1 MIQSIDGALLRRMI
15 LSGAHNIQN
24 HLQEVNALNVFPVP
38 DGDTGTNMSLTI
50 NAAARE
56 LSQDETAS
64 VGEVAQKAANALLR
78 GARGNSGVILS
89 ILFRGFAKGLKGLDE
104 ANSAQFAAGWNAGQ
118 QAAYKAVMK
127 PTEGTILTVARV
139 AFDYGVQQAEQ
150 CEDLCEL
157 FAKVVSIAEQ
167 TLEQTPEM
175 LPVLKQAGVVDAG
188 GKGLLFILEGVLQ
201 VLRTGEMIELTVLS
215 EQAQEL
221 PMQEQEPAAGADFSS
236 FETGDIQFS
245 YCTEFIIM
253 RENQKDPALLRR
265 YLESI
270 GDCVLVL
277 DDEEVIKI
285 HVHTNHPGKAFERGL
300 LFGSL
305 TSMKV
310 DNMKIQHAHKVLDAQ
325 PAAETKPLSEPAA
338 PVEPQ
343 KDYGFVVVC
352 SGEGIAD
359 VFREL
364 GADQIVTGG
373 QTMNPST
380 QDILQAVLKV
390 PARTVFVLPNNK
402 NIIMAAQQ
410 AAEIS
415 LTPIVVLESKTIPQG
430 VSAMLQFNPEADVAA
445 NTETMSAALATV
457 RTGQITYAA
466 RDSAFDGQNIREGQI
481 LGLLESKLVSTE
493 LDLTDTLLE
502 LCGKMVEEGGEFVTV
517 YYGEDIL
524 PEQAE
529 KDFQSLK
536 TSLPAQCEVTLINGG
551 QPVYYYLISVE

>member
-56 LSQDETAS
+56 LSEDDSTA

-104 ANSAQFAAGWNAGQ
+104 ANAAQFAAGWNAGQ

-139 AFDYGVQQAEQ
+139 AFEYGVQQAEQ
-150 CEDLCEL
+150 CEDLYEL
-157 FAKVVSIAEQ
+157 FAKVVGIADQ

-188 GKGLLFILEGVLQ
+188 AKGLLYILEGVLQ
-201 VLRTGEMIELTVLS
+201 VLQTGEMIELT
-215 EQAQEL
+215 A
-221 PMQEQEPAAGADFSS
+221 PAEPAAQPQLMQAEVAVGADFGS

-245 YCTEFIIM
+245 YCTEFIVM
-253 RENQKDPALLRR
+253 RENQKDPATLRR

-310 DNMKIQHAHKVLDAQ
+310 DNMKIQHAHKVLDTQ
-325 PAAETKPLSEPAA
+325 PAAKPQPEPAA
-338 PVEPQ
+338 PAEPE

-352 SGEGIAD
+352 SGEGIAE

-380 QDILQAVLKV
+380 QDILQAVSQV

-415 LTPIVVLESKTIPQG
+415 PTPLVVLESKTIPQG
-430 VSAMLQFNPEADVAA
+430 VSAMLQFDPEADVAA
-445 NTETMSAALATV
+445 NTEVMSAALATV
-457 RTGQITYAA
+457 HTGQITYAA
-466 RDSAFDGQNIREGQI
+466 RDSAFDGQDIREGQI
-481 LGLLESKLVSTE
+481 LGLLENKLVFTE

-502 LCGKMVEEGGEFVTV
+502 LCGKMTQEGGEFVTV

-529 KDFQSLK
+529 KDLESLK
-536 TSLPAQCEVTLINGG
+536 ARLPAECEVTLINGG